1 MDRDAMTCDNVDI
14 AKKEYK
20 KKAWD
25 KTSVRAMG
33 AYSCGG

>member
-20 KKAWD
+20 KKG
-25 KTSVRAMG
+25 MG
-33 AYSCGG
+33 QNFGSCDGCV